1 MQKRKNRRKKTLG
14 PNTKKNQAAVK
25 RQQELEEEA
34 EASLSASP
42 EEVEAYMA
50 KNAAEKKAAEQ
61 AKVDA
66 EQERQ
71 ARLEGELDAMT
82 VAELKEE
89 LKEAGLPVS
98 GKKADLKQRLIDN
111 GWLN

>member
-1 MQKRKNRRKKTLG
+1 
-14 PNTKKNQAAVK
+14 
-25 RQQELEEEA
+25 
-34 EASLSASP
+34 
-42 EEVEAYMA
+42 MA

-71 ARLEGELDAMT
+71 ARLRGELNAMN
-82 VAELKEE
+82 VKQLKDE

-98 GKKADLKQRLIDN
+98 GKDDLKQRLIDN

>member
-1 MQKRKNRRKKTLG
+1 
-14 PNTKKNQAAVK
+14 
-25 RQQELEEEA
+25 
-34 EASLSASP
+34 
-42 EEVEAYMA
+42 MA

-71 ARLEGELDAMT
+71 ARLRGELNAMN
-82 VAELKEE
+82 VKQLKDE

-98 GKKADLKQRLIDN
+98 GKKDDLKQRLIDN